1 MNWGWILKMAWRDS
15 RRNRSRLF
23 LFISSIILGIASLVA
38 IKSFNESLSQNI
50 EEQAAQMLGAD
61 LELEVNKAPDEATLK
76 LIDSITELSLERA
89 DEQQFMSMVY
99 FPKSGGTRFIQIRAL
114 NGHYPFYGKLET
126 EPLTAEAQFGK
137 AQTALV
143 DQNLMV
149 QFDVHSGDSLQLGL
163 SRFEVLASLKSQP
176 GRSTVAGAFAPAVVI
191 PMEYLEETGLLQLGS
206 QIVYKYYFKFDEAF
220 PVDELVTQLSDQFKV
235 LRIQSETIASN
246 KEQVGRSFT
255 DMAEFMGL
263 VGFIA
268 LLLGCIGVSSAVH
281 VFVQEK
287 LVSVAILRCLG
298 ARAIQTFFI
307 FLVQFAGIGLI
318 GGFVGAILGGLIQ
331 YMIPL
336 VMQSF
341 IPFELTSFIS
351 WRAVAEGIGVGV
363 VIAILFALLPLVAVR
378 HVSPLNTLRVSESQ
392 ASFVKDGLRW
402 LIVFCIVGF
411 VMLFTY
417 TQLEDWLKTIAF
429 CFAVLVIFLLFYAIA
444 KLLTWGLRKFFPKR
458 FPYVWRQGL
467 ANLFRPRNQT
477 LVLLISIGLGT
488 AMVSTLWFIQDLL
501 VSRVQ
506 IAADEA
512 KANMLL
518 FDIQPSQIEEI
529 KQKTL
534 VAGYPIIDEVPIVT
548 VQLTGIKGVSAE
560 ELITDT
566 ADLSES
572 RAVNREI
579 RATYR
584 EVLSSSDKV
593 VSGEWVPR
601 TLPGELASV
610 SLEIGY
616 AKRLDVK
623 VGDSVEFDMFGV
635 IIPAR
640 VTSLREVKWN
650 QFSTNFR
657 VVFSAGVLEDA
668 PKFFVIMT
676 RIDEPSDV
684 AIFQQEIVKAYPNVS
699 VVDMESIMNVLAE
712 LMEKIAFVIQ
722 FLGGFSILT
731 GLVVLIASIRIS
743 KFQRIRDNVLLRTLG
758 ANRRQVFMINA
769 SEYFILGVMAALVGL
784 FVSIG
789 ITSLLGAFVFEFT
802 FVPNIGVTLVMII
815 FVAMLTT
822 IIGLLN
828 SLVALNRPPLEVL
841 RKE

>member
-1 MNWGWILKMAWRDS
+1 MNWGWIVKMAWRDS

-61 LELEVNKAPDEATLK
+61 LELEVNKAPDEAVQK
-76 LIDSITELSLERA
+76 LIDSITNLSIARA

-99 FPKSGGTRFIQIRAL
+99 FPNGGGTRFIQIRAL
-114 NGHYPFYGKLET
+114 NDQYPFYGKLET
-126 EPLTAEAQFGK
+126 DPISAEAQFGEAK
-137 AQTALV
+137 TALV
-143 DQNLMV
+143 DQNLMI
-149 QFDVHSGDSLQLGL
+149 QFDAHPGDSIQLGL
-163 SRFEVLASLKSQP
+163 TRFEILASLSALP
-176 GRSTVAGAFAPAVVI
+176 GRSSVAGAFAPAVVI
-191 PMEYLEETGLLQLGS
+191 PIAYLEETGLLQLGS
-206 QIVYKYYFKFDEAF
+206 QIVYKYYFKFEEDF
-220 PVDELVTQLSDQFKV
+220 PVDELVTKLSDQFKV
-235 LRIQSETIASN
+235 LRIQSETISSN

-331 YMIPL
+331 YMIPF

-341 IPFELTSFIS
+341 IPFELSSFIS
-351 WRAVAEGIGVGV
+351 WKAVAEGIGVGV

-378 HVSPLNTLRVSESQ
+378 HVSPLNTLRVAEPQ

-402 LIVFCIVGF
+402 LIVLCIVGF

-417 TQLEDWLKTIAF
+417 AQLDDWLKTIAF

-518 FDIQPSQIEEI
+518 FDIQPTQIEEI
-529 KQKTL
+529 KERTIA
-534 VAGYPIIDEVPIVT
+534 AGYPIIDEVPIIT
-548 VQLTGIKGVSAE
+548 VQLTGIKGKSAE
-560 ELITDT
+560 ELMTDT
-566 ADLSES
+566 ADLREA
-572 RAVNREI
+572 RAVNREV

-584 EVLSSSDKV
+584 EVLSTSDKV
-593 VSGEWVPR
+593 VSGEWVPK

-610 SLEIGY
+610 SLEVGY

-623 VGDSVEFDMFGV
+623 VGDSLEFDMFG
-635 IIPAR
+635 IKIPAR

-676 RIDEPSDV
+676 RIDEPSAV
-684 AIFQQEIVKAYPNVS
+684 AAFQQEIVKAYPNVS

-758 ANRRQVFMINA
+758 ANRRQVFLINA

-784 FVSIG
+784 VVSIG
-789 ITSLLGAFVFEFT
+789 MTSLLGTFVFDFT
-802 FVPNIGVTLVMII
+802 FVPSIGVTLIMIG
-815 FVAMLTT
+815 FVALLTT

>member
-1 MNWGWILKMAWRDS
+1 
-15 RRNRSRLF
+15 
-23 LFISSIILGIASLVA
+23 
-38 IKSFNESLSQNI
+38 
-50 EEQAAQMLGAD
+50 
-61 LELEVNKAPDEATLK
+61 
-76 LIDSITELSLERA
+76 
-89 DEQQFMSMVY
+89 
-99 FPKSGGTRFIQIRAL
+99 
-114 NGHYPFYGKLET
+114 
-126 EPLTAEAQFGK
+126 
-137 AQTALV
+137 
-143 DQNLMV
+143 
-149 QFDVHSGDSLQLGL
+149 
-163 SRFEVLASLKSQP
+163 
-176 GRSTVAGAFAPAVVI
+176 
-191 PMEYLEETGLLQLGS
+191 
-206 QIVYKYYFKFDEAF
+206 
-220 PVDELVTQLSDQFKV
+220 
-235 LRIQSETIASN
+235 
-246 KEQVGRSFT
+246 
-255 DMAEFMGL
+255 
-263 VGFIA
+263 